1 MPKEMKEFAGLY
13 YREGA
18 LDPKTMQ
25 LVALAAMAAAGCT
38 SRVPGRFAAAKQ
50 AGATDDELSETLM
63 YAMRGRARAAWST
76 IKYVPDIEDKNKE
89 WKTVFEREHTRE
101 RS

>member
-1 MPKEMKEFAGLY
+1 
-13 YREGA
+13 
-18 LDPKTMQ
+18 
-25 LVALAAMAAAGCT
+25 
-38 SRVPGRFAAAKQ
+38 
-50 AGATDDELSETLM
+50 M